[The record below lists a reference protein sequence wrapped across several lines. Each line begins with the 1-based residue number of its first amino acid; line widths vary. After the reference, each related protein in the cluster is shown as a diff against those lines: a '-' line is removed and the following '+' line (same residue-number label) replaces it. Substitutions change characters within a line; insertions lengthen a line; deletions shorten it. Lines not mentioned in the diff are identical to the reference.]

1 MVVSKVMHSIGM
13 LSEITIVLNVVAL
26 RKTFFTYFANLFAL
40 KLLIK
45 KPGGHQYSDTSLTK

>member
-1 MVVSKVMHSIGM
+1 MIQQFP
-13 LSEITIVLNVVAL
+13 LPEIETAEIVLNVVAL